1 MHALH
6 PVPSCTPPHASAEV
20 APQLFCLHPGQHHAL
35 TVTAGSE
42 LFCTDGS
49 VLLHSGPQ
57 GLIDG
62 APSLQWQL
70 STGQRWRAP
79 CTLWLQV
86 SAPNGAARLQCR
98 MDPLPLEAQPP
109 STLWQRLRALR
120 PVHWG
125 REQRTA
131 AGTST

>member
-1 MHALH
+1 MHTLPPQPSGAL
-6 PVPSCTPPHASAEV
+6 PHAPAEV
-20 APQLFCLHPGQHHAL
+20 APQLFCLHHGQHHAL

-42 LFCTDGS
+42 LFCAAGS

-79 CTLWLQV
+79 CTLWLQI
-86 SAPNGAARLQCR
+86 SAPCVAARLQCS
-98 MDPLPLEAQPP
+98 MAPLPLEAPAPP
-109 STLWQRLRALR
+109 TLWQRLRTLR
-120 PVHWG
+120 LAG
-125 REQRTA
+125 GQRAA
-131 AGTST
+131 AGGNT